1 MNFGDCLKDNIGKLL
16 SWLIFSLV
24 MFAYFKAM
32 QVNANVIVITL
43 VVLWTFLWL
52 RFLIFFWEKSRY
64 FANLNQMLEH
74 LPEKYLLSE
83 VMDKPRKAEDL
94 AYYRMLKR
102 INKSMLE
109 NVTKAR
115 MAQKAY
121 KEYIESWVHEIKIPI
136 TTVKLLCQN
145 HPSQTSEKIDEQMEE
160 INHFVEQALFYARL
174 DSVSNDFF
182 IREVNLEEVVREVL
196 ARHKKLMIQNHMKV
210 DLKNCD
216 VFIYTDEK
224 WLAFILHQILIN
236 SVQYKKEDGAQIQIE
251 VQENKENVKL
261 IIQDN
266 GIGIKISEIGRI
278 FDKGFTG
285 TNGRKT
291 KKSTG
296 IGLYLCKRL
305 CEELA
310 MTLEVQSQENEYT
323 KISII
328 IPRDK
333 KEILQ
338 NCKV

>member
-32 QVNANVIVITL
+32 QVNANVIVVTL
-43 VVLWTFLWL
+43 VVLWTFLGV
-52 RFLIFFWEKSRY
+52 RFLISFWKKSHY

-83 VMDKPRKAEDL
+83 VMERPRNAENL
-94 AYYRMLKR
+94 AYYHILKR
-102 INKSMLE
+102 TNKSMLE

-145 HPSQTSEKIDEQMEE
+145 HPSQASEKIDEQMEE

-174 DSVSNDFF
+174 DQVSNDFL
-182 IREVNLEEVVREVL
+182 IRKVNLEEVIREAL
-196 ARHKKLMIQNHMKV
+196 ARHKKLMVQNHMKV

-216 VFIYTDEK
+216 VFVYTDEK

-236 SVQYKKEDGAQIQIE
+236 SVQYKREDGAQIQIE
-251 VQENKENVKL
+251 VQENKENVRL

-305 CEELA
+305 CEELGMA
-310 MTLEVQSQENEYT
+310 LEVQSQENEYT